1 MSTWPD
7 IFVVNIDLPGHFQKI
22 RYIPASVSVN
32 IEKSIDRDKNEILV
46 ENNVKLIS
54 VKCYVEDCYA
64 TLESPKKTVNLKIEK
79 QRHLLV
85 CNENTSKGT
94 VSDPISTD
102 YNNTIFKEKS
112 PRLLDKKSKRSIISK
127 KIMPKSKKISP
138 EKPPKIR
145 KVLERLKL
153 KKA

>member
-1 MSTWPD
+1 MDIGISSEISKRKSLKYFDLGPTEHWSELSKKSIILEDSELDLLKLMSTWPD

-64 TLESPKKTVNLKIEK
+64 TLESPKKTVN
-79 QRHLLV
+79 
-85 CNENTSKGT
+85 
-94 VSDPISTD
+94 
-102 YNNTIFKEKS
+102 
-112 PRLLDKKSKRSIISK
+112 
-127 KIMPKSKKISP
+127 
-138 EKPPKIR
+138 
-145 KVLERLKL
+145 
-153 KKA
+153 